1 MNELLK
7 KIIFSDVKK
16 QAAEYEE
23 LYAARGESA
32 KVVTRLGPSPTGF
45 IHFGNLYGA
54 YINERLAHRNDG
66 IFYLRIEDTDSKRQ
80 VEGAKEEIINALDHF
95 DITFDEG
102 AMATGDLGDYAP
114 YEQSRRRD
122 IYRSFAAEL
131 LAKGLAY
138 PCFLTENEIAAT
150 RKKQEENKQ
159 NTGIYGEY
167 AIYRDLKEEEAVK
180 KIEDGS
186 EYVLR
191 LKSTADIKVDINDG
205 IRGKLSMPANDMDVV
220 ILKKDGMPTY
230 HFAHVID
237 DHLMRTTHVIRGEE
251 WLSTLPVHIELFAH
265 FGWEPPIYCHTAQLM
280 KIEDGKK
287 RKLSKRKDPELALSF
302 YREKGYFKEAVMEY
316 LMTLINSSF
325 EEWRCEN
332 PGEDINSFEF
342 SLENMSKSGALFDIV
357 KLNDVSKECLARM
370 SEKSI
375 ARGLKSWANE
385 YGAKQQGVKK
395 AVIDAIIH
403 EDEDR
408 LAKML
413 SVGRNGNNPRKDLAY
428 CEQIA
433 EFIAFFFDEGFAVED
448 ELPAEVPREDA
459 VNILN
464 DYLQK
469 RRGKNTS
476 EGWFSD
482 IKDISERYGYA
493 LKPKEYKKNPDMY
506 RGHVGHVSTVLRL
519 ALVGRSNSPD
529 IGEIQDI
536 LGKEKVE
543 ERIREYLS

>member
-80 VEGAKEEIINALDHF
+80 VEGAKEEIIKALDHF

-102 AMATGDLGDYAP
+102 AMATGDLGNYAP
-114 YEQSRRRD
+114 YEQSKRRD

-131 LAKGLAY
+131 LTKGLAY
-138 PCFLTENEIAAT
+138 PCFLTEDEIADI

-167 AIYRDLKEEEAVK
+167 ALYRNLKEEEAVK
-180 KIEDGS
+180 KIEDGC

-191 LKSTADIKVDINDG
+191 LKSTADIKVDIEDG

-332 PGEDINSFEF
+332 PSEDINSFEF

-448 ELPAEVPREDA
+448 ELPAEVPEEDA

>member
-80 VEGAKEEIINALDHF
+80 VEGAKEEIIKSLDHF

-102 AMATGDLGDYAP
+102 AMATGDLGNYAP
-114 YEQSRRRD
+114 YEQSKRRD

-131 LAKGLAY
+131 LTKGLAY
-138 PCFLTENEIAAT
+138 PCFLTEDEIADI

-167 AIYRDLKEEEAVK
+167 ALYRNLKEEEAVK
-180 KIEDGS
+180 KIEDGC

-191 LKSTADIKVDINDG
+191 LKSTADIKVDIEDG

-251 WLSTLPVHIELFAH
+251 WLSTLPIHIELFAH
-265 FGWEPPIYCHTAQLM
+265 FGWETPIYCHTAQLM

-342 SLENMSKSGALFDIV
+342 SLDNMSKSGALFDIV

-375 ARGLKSWANE
+375 TRELKSWANE

>member
-16 QAAEYEE
+16 PAAEYEE

-80 VEGAKEEIINALDHF
+80 VEGAKEEIIKSLDHF

-102 AMATGDLGDYAP
+102 AMATGDLGNYAP
-114 YEQSRRRD
+114 YEQSKRRD

-131 LAKGLAY
+131 LTKGLAY
-138 PCFLTENEIAAT
+138 PCFLTEDEIADI

-167 AIYRDLKEEEAVK
+167 ALYRNLKEEEAVK
-180 KIEDGS
+180 KIEAGY

-191 LKSTADIKVDINDG
+191 LKSTADIKVDIEDG

-237 DHLMRTTHVIRGEE
+237 DHLMRTTHVVRGEE
-251 WLSTLPVHIELFAH
+251 WLSTLPIHIELFAH

-342 SLENMSKSGALFDIV
+342 SLDNMSKSGALFDIV

-375 ARGLKSWANE
+375 TRGLKSWANE
-385 YGAKQQGVKK
+385 YGIKQQGVKK

-448 ELPAEVPREDA
+448 ELPAEVPEEDA

>member
-80 VEGAKEEIINALDHF
+80 VEGAKEEIIKALDHF

-102 AMATGDLGDYAP
+102 AMATGDLGNYAP
-114 YEQSRRRD
+114 YEQSKRRD

-131 LAKGLAY
+131 LTKGLAY
-138 PCFLTENEIAAT
+138 PCFLTEDEIADI

-167 AIYRDLKEEEAVK
+167 ALYRNLKEEEAVK
-180 KIEDGS
+180 KIEDGC

-191 LKSTADIKVDINDG
+191 LKSTADIKVDIEDG

-332 PGEDINSFEF
+332 PSEDINSFEF

-482 IKDISERYGYA
+482 IKDISEKYGYA

>member
-23 LYAARGESA
+23 LYSARGESA

-80 VEGAKEEIINALDHF
+80 VEGAKEEIIKALDHF

-102 AMATGDLGDYAP
+102 AMATGDLGNYAP
-114 YEQSRRRD
+114 YEQSKRRD

-131 LAKGLAY
+131 LTKGLAY
-138 PCFLTENEIAAT
+138 PCFLTEDEIADI

-167 AIYRDLKEEEAVK
+167 ALYRNLKEEEAVK
-180 KIEDGS
+180 KIEDGC

-191 LKSTADIKVDINDG
+191 LKSTADIKVDIEDG

-251 WLSTLPVHIELFAH
+251 WLSTLPIHIELFAH

-342 SLENMSKSGALFDIV
+342 SLDNMSKSGALFDIV

-375 ARGLKSWANE
+375 TRGLKSWANE
-385 YGAKQQGVKK
+385 YGIKQQGVKK

>member
-23 LYAARGESA
+23 LYSARGESA

-80 VEGAKEEIINALDHF
+80 VEGAKEEIIKSLDHF

-102 AMATGDLGDYAP
+102 AMATGDLGNYAP

-131 LAKGLAY
+131 LEKGLAY
-138 PCFLTENEIAAT
+138 PCFLTEDEIADI

-167 AIYRDLKEEEAVK
+167 ALYRNLKEEEAVK
-180 KIEDGS
+180 KIEDGC

-191 LKSTADIKVDINDG
+191 LKSTADIKVDIEDG

-265 FGWEPPIYCHTAQLM
+265 FGWKPPIYCHTAQLM

-325 EEWRCEN
+325 EEWRADN
-332 PGEDINSFEF
+332 PSADINSFEF
-342 SLENMSKSGALFDIV
+342 GLDNMSKSGALFDIV

-375 ARGLKSWANE
+375 ACELKLWANE
-385 YGAKQQGVKK
+385 YGKKQKGVEE
-395 AVIDAIIH
+395 AVVDAIIH

-408 LAKML
+408 LEKML

-482 IKDISERYGYA
+482 IKDISEKYGYA

-506 RGHVGHVSTVLRL
+506 KGHVGHVSTVLRL

>member
-23 LYAARGESA
+23 LYSARGESA

-80 VEGAKEEIINALDHF
+80 VEGAKEEIIKSLDHF

-102 AMATGDLGDYAP
+102 AMATGDLGNYAP

-131 LAKGLAY
+131 LTKGLAY
-138 PCFLTENEIAAT
+138 PCFLTEDEIADI

-167 AIYRDLKEEEAVK
+167 ALYRNLKEEEAVK
-180 KIEDGS
+180 KIEDGC

-191 LKSTADIKVDINDG
+191 LKSTADIKVDIEDG

-265 FGWEPPIYCHTAQLM
+265 FGWEPPIYCHTAHLM

-332 PGEDINSFEF
+332 PSEDINSFEF

-448 ELPAEVPREDA
+448 ELPAEVPEEDA

>member
-80 VEGAKEEIINALDHF
+80 VEGAKEEIIKALDHF

-102 AMATGDLGDYAP
+102 AMATGDLGNYAP
-114 YEQSRRRD
+114 YEQSKRRD

-131 LAKGLAY
+131 LTKGLAY
-138 PCFLTENEIAAT
+138 PCFLTEDEIADI

-167 AIYRDLKEEEAVK
+167 ALYRNLKEEEAVK
-180 KIEDGS
+180 KIEDGC

-191 LKSTADIKVDINDG
+191 LKSTADIKVDIEDG

-251 WLSTLPVHIELFAH
+251 WLSTLPIHIELFAH

-302 YREKGYFKEAVMEY
+302 YREKGYFKQAVMEY

-325 EEWRCEN
+325 EEWRAEN
-332 PGEDINSFEF
+332 PDEDINNFDF
-342 SLENMSKSGALFDIV
+342 STNNMSKSGALFDIV

-375 ARGLKSWANE
+375 ACELKLWANE
-385 YGAKQQGVKK
+385 YGKKQKGVEE
-395 AVIDAIIH
+395 AVVDAIIH

-408 LAKML
+408 LEKML

-433 EFIAFFFDEGFAVED
+433 AFIAFFFDEGFAVED

>member
-16 QAAEYEE
+16 TAAEYEE

-80 VEGAKEEIINALDHF
+80 VEGAKEEIIKALDHF

-102 AMATGDLGDYAP
+102 AMATGDLGNYAP
-114 YEQSRRRD
+114 YEQSKRRD

-131 LAKGLAY
+131 LTKGLAY
-138 PCFLTENEIAAT
+138 PCFLTEDEIADI

-167 AIYRDLKEEEAVK
+167 ALYRNLKEEEAVK
-180 KIEDGS
+180 KIEDGC

-191 LKSTADIKVDINDG
+191 LKSTADIKVDIEDG

-251 WLSTLPVHIELFAH
+251 WLSTLPIHIELFAH

-342 SLENMSKSGALFDIV
+342 SLDNMSKSGALFDIV

-375 ARGLKSWANE
+375 TRGLKSWANE
-385 YGAKQQGVKK
+385 YGIKQQGVKK

-536 LGKEKVE
+536 LGKEKAE

>member
-80 VEGAKEEIINALDHF
+80 VEGAKEEIIKSLDHF

-102 AMATGDLGDYAP
+102 AMATGDLGNYAP
-114 YEQSRRRD
+114 YEQSKRRD

-131 LAKGLAY
+131 LTKGLAY
-138 PCFLTENEIAAT
+138 PCFLTEDEIADI

-167 AIYRDLKEEEAVK
+167 ALYRNLKEEEAVK
-180 KIEDGS
+180 KIEDGC

-191 LKSTADIKVDINDG
+191 LKSTADIKVDIEDG

-251 WLSTLPVHIELFAH
+251 WLSTLPIHIELFAH

-342 SLENMSKSGALFDIV
+342 SLDNMSKSGALFDIV

-375 ARGLKSWANE
+375 TRGLKSWANE
-385 YGAKQQGVKK
+385 YGIKQQGVKK

-448 ELPAEVPREDA
+448 ELPAEVPEEDA

>member
-80 VEGAKEEIINALDHF
+80 VEGAKEEIIKSLDHF

-102 AMATGDLGDYAP
+102 AMATGDLGNYAP
-114 YEQSRRRD
+114 YEQSKRRD

-131 LAKGLAY
+131 LTKGLAY
-138 PCFLTENEIAAT
+138 PCFLTEDEIADI

-159 NTGIYGEY
+159 NTGIYGKY
-167 AIYRDLKEEEAVK
+167 ALYRNLKEEEAVK
-180 KIEDGS
+180 KIEDGC

-191 LKSTADIKVDINDG
+191 LKSTADIKVDIEDG

-251 WLSTLPVHIELFAH
+251 WLSTLPIHIELFAH

-342 SLENMSKSGALFDIV
+342 SLDNMSKSGALFDIV

-375 ARGLKSWANE
+375 TRELKSWANE
-385 YGAKQQGVKK
+385 YGIKQQGVKK

>member
-23 LYAARGESA
+23 LYSARGESA

-80 VEGAKEEIINALDHF
+80 VEGAKEEIIKSLDHF

-102 AMATGDLGDYAP
+102 AMATGDLGNYAP

-131 LAKGLAY
+131 LTKGLAY
-138 PCFLTENEIAAT
+138 PCFLTEDEIADI

-159 NTGIYGEY
+159 NTGIYGAY
-167 AIYRDLKEEEAVK
+167 ALYRNLKEEEAVK
-180 KIEDGS
+180 KIEDGC

-191 LKSTADIKVDINDG
+191 LKSTADIKVDIEDG

-332 PGEDINSFEF
+332 PSEDINSFEF

-385 YGAKQQGVKK
+385 YGIKQQGVKK

-433 EFIAFFFDEGFAVED
+433 EFIAFFFDEGFAMED

>member
-23 LYAARGESA
+23 LYSARGESA

-80 VEGAKEEIINALDHF
+80 VEGAKEEIIKALDYF
-95 DITFDEG
+95 DIRFDEG
-102 AMATGDLGDYAP
+102 AMVTGDLGDYAP

-167 AIYRDLKEEEAVK
+167 AIYRDWKEEEAVK
-180 KIEDGS
+180 KIEDGC

-237 DHLMRTTHVIRGEE
+237 DHLMRTTHVVRGEE
-251 WLSTLPVHIELFAH
+251 WLSTLPIHIELFAH

-325 EEWRCEN
+325 EEWRFEN
-332 PGEDINSFEF
+332 PNEDINSFEF
-342 SLENMSKSGALFDIV
+342 SLDNMSKSGALFDIV

-375 ARGLKSWANE
+375 ARELKSWANE
-385 YGAKQQGVKK
+385 YGIKRQGAKK

-403 EDEDR
+403 EDEGR

-433 EFIAFFFDEGFAVED
+433 EFIAFFFDEGFVAED

-459 VNILN
+459 VNILH

-506 RGHVGHVSTVLRL
+506 KGHVGHVSTVLRL

>member
-23 LYAARGESA
+23 LYSARGESA

-80 VEGAKEEIINALDHF
+80 VEGAKEEIIKALDHF

-102 AMATGDLGDYAP
+102 AMATGDLGNYAP
-114 YEQSRRRD
+114 YEQSKRRD

-131 LAKGLAY
+131 LEKGLAY
-138 PCFLTENEIAAT
+138 PCFLTEDEIADI

-167 AIYRDLKEEEAVK
+167 ALYRNLKEEEAVK
-180 KIEDGS
+180 KIEDGC

-191 LKSTADIKVDINDG
+191 LKSTADIKVDIEDG

-251 WLSTLPVHIELFAH
+251 WLSTLPIHIELFAH

-342 SLENMSKSGALFDIV
+342 SLDNMSKSGALFDIV

-413 SVGRNGNNPRKDLAY
+413 SIGRNGNNPRKDLAY

-448 ELPAEVPREDA
+448 ELPAEVPEEDA

>member
-23 LYAARGESA
+23 LYSARGESA
-32 KVVTRLGPSPTGF
+32 KVVTRMGPSPTGF

-80 VEGAKEEIINALDHF
+80 VEGAKEEIIKALDYF
-95 DITFDEG
+95 DIRFDEG
-102 AMATGDLGDYAP
+102 AMATGDLGNYAP

-332 PGEDINSFEF
+332 PSEDINSFEF

>member
-80 VEGAKEEIINALDHF
+80 VEGAKEEIIKSLDHF

-102 AMATGDLGDYAP
+102 AMATGDLGNYAP

-131 LAKGLAY
+131 LEKGLAY
-138 PCFLTENEIAAT
+138 PCFLTEDEIADI

-167 AIYRDLKEEEAVK
+167 ALYRNLKEEEAVK
-180 KIEDGS
+180 KIEDGC

-191 LKSTADIKVDINDG
+191 LKSTADIKVDIEDG

-251 WLSTLPVHIELFAH
+251 WLSTLPIHIELFAH

-332 PGEDINSFEF
+332 PSEDINSFEF

-448 ELPAEVPREDA
+448 ELPAEVPEEDA

>member
-80 VEGAKEEIINALDHF
+80 VEGAKEEIIKSLDHF

-102 AMATGDLGDYAP
+102 AMATGDLGNYAP
-114 YEQSRRRD
+114 YEQSKRRD

-131 LAKGLAY
+131 LEKGLAY
-138 PCFLTENEIAAT
+138 PCFLTEDEIADI

-167 AIYRDLKEEEAVK
+167 ALYRNLKEEEAVK
-180 KIEDGS
+180 KIEDGC

-191 LKSTADIKVDINDG
+191 LKSTADIKVDIEDG

-332 PGEDINSFEF
+332 PSEDINSFEF

>member
-80 VEGAKEEIINALDHF
+80 VEGAKEEIIKALDHF

-102 AMATGDLGDYAP
+102 AMATGDLGNYAP
-114 YEQSRRRD
+114 YEQSKRRD

-131 LAKGLAY
+131 LTKGLAY
-138 PCFLTENEIAAT
+138 PCFLTEDEIADI

-167 AIYRDLKEEEAVK
+167 ALYRNLKEEEAVK
-180 KIEDGS
+180 KIEDGC

-191 LKSTADIKVDINDG
+191 LKSTADIKVDIEDG

-251 WLSTLPVHIELFAH
+251 WLSTLPIHIELFAH

-332 PGEDINSFEF
+332 PSEDINSFEF

>member
-23 LYAARGESA
+23 LYSARGESA

-45 IHFGNLYGA
+45 IHFGNLYVA

-80 VEGAKEEIINALDHF
+80 VEGAKEEIIKSLDHF

-102 AMATGDLGDYAP
+102 AMATGDLGNYAP

-131 LAKGLAY
+131 LEKGLAY
-138 PCFLTENEIAAT
+138 PCFLTEDEIADI

-167 AIYRDLKEEEAVK
+167 ALYRNLKEEEAVK
-180 KIEDGS
+180 KIEDGC

-191 LKSTADIKVDINDG
+191 LKSTADIKVDIEDG

-332 PGEDINSFEF
+332 PSEDINSFEF

-375 ARGLKSWANE
+375 TRGLKSWANE
-385 YGAKQQGVKK
+385 YGIKQQGVKK

-448 ELPAEVPREDA
+448 ELPAEVPEEDA

>member
-23 LYAARGESA
+23 LYSARGESA

-80 VEGAKEEIINALDHF
+80 VEGAKEEIIKALDHF

-102 AMATGDLGDYAP
+102 AMATGDLGNYAP

-131 LAKGLAY
+131 LTKGLAY
-138 PCFLTENEIAAT
+138 PCFLTEDEIADI

-167 AIYRDLKEEEAVK
+167 ALYRNLKEEEAVK
-180 KIEDGS
+180 KIEDGC

-191 LKSTADIKVDINDG
+191 LKSTADIKVDIEDG

-251 WLSTLPVHIELFAH
+251 WLSTLPIHIELFAH

-332 PGEDINSFEF
+332 PSEDINSFEF

-375 ARGLKSWANE
+375 ARELKSWANE

>member
-80 VEGAKEEIINALDHF
+80 VEGAKEEIIKALDHF

-102 AMATGDLGDYAP
+102 AMATGDLGNYAP

-131 LAKGLAY
+131 LTKGLAY
-138 PCFLTENEIAAT
+138 LCFLTEDEIADI

-167 AIYRDLKEEEAVK
+167 ALYRNLKEEEAVK
-180 KIEDGS
+180 KIEDGC

-237 DHLMRTTHVIRGEE
+237 DHLMRTTHVVRGEE
-251 WLSTLPVHIELFAH
+251 WLSTLPVHIELFAY

-332 PGEDINSFEF
+332 PSEDINSFEF

-506 RGHVGHVSTVLRL
+506 KGHVGHVSTVLRL

>member
-23 LYAARGESA
+23 LYSARGESA

-80 VEGAKEEIINALDHF
+80 VEGAKEEIIKSLDHF

-102 AMATGDLGDYAP
+102 AMATGDLGNYAP
-114 YEQSRRRD
+114 YEQSKRRD

-131 LAKGLAY
+131 LTKGLAY
-138 PCFLTENEIAAT
+138 PCFLTEDEIADI

-167 AIYRDLKEEEAVK
+167 ALYRNLKEEEAVK
-180 KIEDGS
+180 KIEDGY

-191 LKSTADIKVDINDG
+191 LKSTADIKVDIEDG

-251 WLSTLPVHIELFAH
+251 WLSTLPIHIELFAH

-332 PGEDINSFEF
+332 PSEDINSFEF

-433 EFIAFFFDEGFAVED
+433 EFIAFFFDEGFVAED

-459 VNILN
+459 VNILH

>member
-80 VEGAKEEIINALDHF
+80 VEGAKEEIIKALDHF

-102 AMATGDLGDYAP
+102 AMATGDLGNYAP
-114 YEQSRRRD
+114 YEQSKRRD

-131 LAKGLAY
+131 LTKGLAY
-138 PCFLTENEIAAT
+138 PCFLTEDEIADI

-167 AIYRDLKEEEAVK
+167 ALYRNLKEEEAVK
-180 KIEDGS
+180 KIEDGC

-191 LKSTADIKVDINDG
+191 LKSTADIKVDIEDG

-230 HFAHVID
+230 HFAHIID

-251 WLSTLPVHIELFAH
+251 WLSTLPIHIELFAH

-342 SLENMSKSGALFDIV
+342 SLDNMSKSGALFDIV

-375 ARGLKSWANE
+375 TRELKSWANE
-385 YGAKQQGVKK
+385 YGIKQQGVKK

-448 ELPAEVPREDA
+448 ELPAEVPEEDA

>member
-32 KVVTRLGPSPTGF
+32 KIVTRLGPSPTGF

-80 VEGAKEEIINALDHF
+80 VEGAKEEIIKSLDHF

-102 AMATGDLGDYAP
+102 AMATGDLGNYAP
-114 YEQSRRRD
+114 YEQSKRRD

-131 LAKGLAY
+131 LEKGLAY
-138 PCFLTENEIAAT
+138 PCFLTEDEIADI

-167 AIYRDLKEEEAVK
+167 ALYRNLKEEEAVK
-180 KIEDGS
+180 KIEDGC

-191 LKSTADIKVDINDG
+191 LKSTADIKVDIEDG

-251 WLSTLPVHIELFAH
+251 WLSTLPIHIELFAH

-342 SLENMSKSGALFDIV
+342 SLDNMSKSGALFDIV

-385 YGAKQQGVKK
+385 YGIKQQGVKK

>member
-23 LYAARGESA
+23 LYSARGESA

-80 VEGAKEEIINALDHF
+80 VEGAKEEIIKALDHF

-102 AMATGDLGDYAP
+102 AMATGDLGNYAP
-114 YEQSRRRD
+114 YEQSKRRD

-131 LAKGLAY
+131 LTKGLAY
-138 PCFLTENEIAAT
+138 PCFLTEDEIADI

-167 AIYRDLKEEEAVK
+167 ALYRNLKEEEAVK
-180 KIEDGS
+180 KIEDGC

-191 LKSTADIKVDINDG
+191 LKSTADIKVDIEDG

-342 SLENMSKSGALFDIV
+342 SLDNMSKSGALFDIV
-357 KLNDVSKECLARM
+357 KLNDVSKECL
-370 SEKSI
+370 

-506 RGHVGHVSTVLRL
+506 RGHVGHVSTGLRL
-519 ALVGRSNSPD
+519 AVVGR
-529 IGEIQDI
+529 
-536 LGKEKVE
+536 GK
-543 ERIREYLS
+543 

>member
-23 LYAARGESA
+23 LYSARGESA

-80 VEGAKEEIINALDHF
+80 VEGAKEEIIKSLDHF

-102 AMATGDLGDYAP
+102 AMATGDLGNYAP
-114 YEQSRRRD
+114 YEQSKRRD
-122 IYRSFAAEL
+122 IYRSFATEL
-131 LAKGLAY
+131 LEKGLAY
-138 PCFLTENEIAAT
+138 PCFLTEDEIADI
-150 RKKQEENKQ
+150 RKKQEKNKQ

-167 AIYRDLKEEEAVK
+167 ALYRNLKEEEAVK
-180 KIEDGS
+180 KIEDGC

-191 LKSTADIKVDINDG
+191 LKSTADIKVDIEDG

-332 PGEDINSFEF
+332 PSEDINSFEF

>member
-80 VEGAKEEIINALDHF
+80 VEGAKEEIIKALDHF

-102 AMATGDLGDYAP
+102 AMATGDLGNYAP
-114 YEQSRRRD
+114 YEQSKRRD

-131 LAKGLAY
+131 LTKGLAY
-138 PCFLTENEIAAT
+138 PCFLTEDEIADI

-167 AIYRDLKEEEAVK
+167 ALYRNLKEEEAVK
-180 KIEDGS
+180 KIEDGC

-191 LKSTADIKVDINDG
+191 LKSTADIKVDIEDG

-230 HFAHVID
+230 HFAHIID

-251 WLSTLPVHIELFAH
+251 WLSTLPIHIELFAH

-342 SLENMSKSGALFDIV
+342 RLDNMSKSGALFDIV

-375 ARGLKSWANE
+375 TRELKSWANE
-385 YGAKQQGVKK
+385 YGIKQQGVKK

-448 ELPAEVPREDA
+448 ELPAEVPEEDA

>member
-16 QAAEYEE
+16 TAAEYEE

-80 VEGAKEEIINALDHF
+80 VEGAKEEIIKALDHF

-102 AMATGDLGDYAP
+102 AMATGDLGNYAP
-114 YEQSRRRD
+114 YEQSKRRD

-131 LAKGLAY
+131 LTKGLAY
-138 PCFLTENEIAAT
+138 PCFLTEDEIADI

-167 AIYRDLKEEEAVK
+167 ALYRNLKEEEAVK
-180 KIEDGS
+180 KIEDGC

-191 LKSTADIKVDINDG
+191 LKSTADIKVDIEDG

-342 SLENMSKSGALFDIV
+342 SLDNMSKSGALFDIV

-375 ARGLKSWANE
+375 TRGLKSWANE
-385 YGAKQQGVKK
+385 YGIKQQGVKK

-482 IKDISERYGYA
+482 IKHISERYGYA

>member
-23 LYAARGESA
+23 LYSARGESA

-80 VEGAKEEIINALDHF
+80 VEGAKEEIIKALDHF

-102 AMATGDLGDYAP
+102 AMATGDLGNYAP
-114 YEQSRRRD
+114 YEQSKRRD

-131 LAKGLAY
+131 LTKGLAY
-138 PCFLTENEIAAT
+138 PCFLTEDEIADI

-167 AIYRDLKEEEAVK
+167 ALYRNLKEEEAVK
-180 KIEDGS
+180 KIEDGC

-191 LKSTADIKVDINDG
+191 LKSTADIKVDIEDG

-251 WLSTLPVHIELFAH
+251 WLSTLPIHIELFAH

-342 SLENMSKSGALFDIV
+342 SLDNMSKSGAFFDIV

>member
-16 QAAEYEE
+16 TAAEYEE

-80 VEGAKEEIINALDHF
+80 VEGAKEEIIKSLDHF

-102 AMATGDLGDYAP
+102 AMATGDLGNYAP
-114 YEQSRRRD
+114 YEQSKRRD

-131 LAKGLAY
+131 LTKGLAY
-138 PCFLTENEIAAT
+138 PCFLTEDEIADI

-167 AIYRDLKEEEAVK
+167 ALYRNLKEEEAVK
-180 KIEDGS
+180 KIEDGC

-191 LKSTADIKVDINDG
+191 LKSTADIKVDIEDG

-251 WLSTLPVHIELFAH
+251 WLSTLPIHIELFAH

-342 SLENMSKSGALFDIV
+342 SLDNMSKSGALFDIV

-375 ARGLKSWANE
+375 TRELKSWANE
-385 YGAKQQGVKK
+385 YGIKQQGVKK

-448 ELPAEVPREDA
+448 ELPAEVPEEDA

>member
-80 VEGAKEEIINALDHF
+80 VEGAKEEIIKSLDHF

-114 YEQSRRRD
+114 YEQSKRRD

-131 LAKGLAY
+131 LTKGLAY
-138 PCFLTENEIAAT
+138 PCFLTEDEIADI

-167 AIYRDLKEEEAVK
+167 ALYRNLKEEEAVK
-180 KIEDGS
+180 KIEDGC

-191 LKSTADIKVDINDG
+191 LKSTADIKVDIEDG

-251 WLSTLPVHIELFAH
+251 WLSTLPIHIELFAH

-342 SLENMSKSGALFDIV
+342 SLDNMSKSGALFDIV

-375 ARGLKSWANE
+375 TRGLKSWANE
-385 YGAKQQGVKK
+385 YGIKQQGVKK

-433 EFIAFFFDEGFAVED
+433 EFIAFFFDEGFTVED
-448 ELPAEVPREDA
+448 ELPAEVSREDA

-482 IKDISERYGYA
+482 IKDISEKYGYA

-506 RGHVGHVSTVLRL
+506 KGHVGHVSTVLRL

-529 IGEIQDI
+529 IGEIQDV
-536 LGKEKVE
+536 LGKEKAE
-543 ERIREYLS
+543 ERIREYIS

>member
-80 VEGAKEEIINALDHF
+80 VEGAKEEIIKALDHF

-102 AMATGDLGDYAP
+102 AMATGDLGNYAP
-114 YEQSRRRD
+114 YEQSKRRD

-131 LAKGLAY
+131 LEKGLAY
-138 PCFLTENEIAAT
+138 PCFLTEDEIADI

-167 AIYRDLKEEEAVK
+167 ALYRNLKEEEAVK
-180 KIEDGS
+180 KIEDGC

-191 LKSTADIKVDINDG
+191 LKSTADIKVDIEDG

-265 FGWEPPIYCHTAQLM
+265 FGWEPPIYCHTAHLM

-332 PGEDINSFEF
+332 PSEEINSFEF

-395 AVIDAIIH
+395 AVIYAIIH

>member
-23 LYAARGESA
+23 LYSARGESA

-80 VEGAKEEIINALDHF
+80 VEGAKEEIIKALDHF

-102 AMATGDLGDYAP
+102 AMATGDLGNYAP
-114 YEQSRRRD
+114 YEQSKRRD

-131 LAKGLAY
+131 LTKGLAY
-138 PCFLTENEIAAT
+138 PCFLTEDEIADI

-167 AIYRDLKEEEAVK
+167 ALYRNLKEEEAVK
-180 KIEDGS
+180 KIEDGC

-191 LKSTADIKVDINDG
+191 LKSTADIKVDIEDG

-332 PGEDINSFEF
+332 PSEDINSFEF
-342 SLENMSKSGALFDIV
+342 SLDNMSKSGALFDIV

-375 ARGLKSWANE
+375 TRGLKSWANE
-385 YGAKQQGVKK
+385 YGIKQQGVKK

-448 ELPAEVPREDA
+448 ELPAEVPEEDA

>member
-80 VEGAKEEIINALDHF
+80 VEGAKEEIIKALDHF

-102 AMATGDLGDYAP
+102 AMATGDLGNYAP
-114 YEQSRRRD
+114 YEQSKRRD

-131 LAKGLAY
+131 LEKGLAY
-138 PCFLTENEIAAT
+138 PCFLTEDEIADI

-167 AIYRDLKEEEAVK
+167 ALYRNLKEEEAVK
-180 KIEDGS
+180 KIEDGC

-191 LKSTADIKVDINDG
+191 LKSTADIKVDIEDG

-332 PGEDINSFEF
+332 PSEDINSFEF

-493 LKPKEYKKNPDMY
+493 LKPKEYKKNSDMY

>member
-80 VEGAKEEIINALDHF
+80 VEGAKEEIIKALDHF

-102 AMATGDLGDYAP
+102 AMATGDLGNYAP
-114 YEQSRRRD
+114 YEQSKRRD

-131 LAKGLAY
+131 LIKGLAY

-332 PGEDINSFEF
+332 PSEDINSFEF

-395 AVIDAIIH
+395 AVIYAIIH

>member
-23 LYAARGESA
+23 LYSARGESA

-80 VEGAKEEIINALDHF
+80 VEGAKEEIIKALDHF

-102 AMATGDLGDYAP
+102 AMATGDLGNYAP

-131 LAKGLAY
+131 LEKGLAY
-138 PCFLTENEIAAT
+138 PCFLTEDEIADI

-167 AIYRDLKEEEAVK
+167 ALYRNLKEEEAVK
-180 KIEDGS
+180 KIEDGC

-191 LKSTADIKVDINDG
+191 LKSTADIKVDIEDG

-251 WLSTLPVHIELFAH
+251 WLSTLPIHIELFAH

-332 PGEDINSFEF
+332 PSEDINSFEF

>member
-16 QAAEYEE
+16 PAAEYEE

-80 VEGAKEEIINALDHF
+80 VEGAKEEIIKSLDHF

-102 AMATGDLGDYAP
+102 AMATGDLGNYAP
-114 YEQSRRRD
+114 YEQSKRRD

-131 LAKGLAY
+131 LTKGLAY
-138 PCFLTENEIAAT
+138 PCFLTEDEIADI

-167 AIYRDLKEEEAVK
+167 ALYRNLKEEEAVK
-180 KIEDGS
+180 KIEAGY

-191 LKSTADIKVDINDG
+191 LKSTADIKVDIEDG

-251 WLSTLPVHIELFAH
+251 WLSTLPIHIELFAH

-342 SLENMSKSGALFDIV
+342 SLDNMSKSGALFDIV

-375 ARGLKSWANE
+375 TRGLKSWANE
-385 YGAKQQGVKK
+385 YGIKQQGVKK

-448 ELPAEVPREDA
+448 ELPAEVPEEDA

-493 LKPKEYKKNPDMY
+493 LKPKEYKKNPDRY